1 MDAHGSVSLL
11 SDLAV
16 IIVAATISM
25 KVSSVFKIP
34 QLLGFIVVGIL
45 LSPVLGLIKSGGSI
59 SQLGELGVMFMMFFV
74 GMEFNIEKL
83 KKVFAPSI
91 LGIGSQIVAM
101 GALGLFA
108 ARCMHM
114 TVVDGIFLGGVLAMS
129 STIVIV
135 EIFSRRGD
143 LSKLYAQ
150 IAIGILIIED
160 IFAVFLL
167 VVLSGLSSGQLPS
180 AAELARSTLAIL
192 SFMIT
197 IFVIGKLVVPKAL
210 RKFASDGNRQELI
223 MAIFCLIM
231 GLGELAELSHLSL
244 SLGAFMAG
252 SVISGSDV
260 SRRVEHITDPFRN
273 LFVAL
278 FFVSVGTQINPK
290 MILELWLPIVLI
302 SAGVVVF
309 QTLACFCGIV
319 AGGARCRDAYLAAV
333 NKAQIGEFSF
343 VIAGLGISSGVMN
356 PSIMAIAMGV
366 SFLTVFVNPL
376 VSGVSDRVIGFCSRV
391 APKPLISAL
400 DVYGRFVN
408 SVSKNASGS
417 SKFAGFMPRFL
428 EIFIYTLL
436 FSAVMFVAAWCADWV
451 EGAKLPA
458 AEWIAVAVWVLA
470 AAVSLP
476 ALAGVLKAVGNCAK
490 MIVERGDAR
499 GGMRGGRLHAVLR
512 AVFGA
517 VIVALFALVYFA
529 FVFAFLPVRNA
540 VVILAVSLVLLAVF
554 FRRSFS
560 ALRHSLEG
568 RFSSVVKRHLEN
580 AESSRREQLFD
591 GVKSS
596 RSWARNVAEVEID
609 EFADAA
615 GKSIAELAIRS
626 KTGAEIAVVKRGRFP
641 IFNIT
646 SQLRLYPEDV
656 VVLCASDSQISEAE
670 KILTRKAP
678 IKSLDEEEA
687 EWAGDIKLEEF
698 EVAEGSKLCEM
709 SLKQSELPRRF
720 GVKVMDVFVGGSRE
734 PSQPDPSAHFSVG
747 DKLLCM
753 GSAAIFDKFAD
764 ECGLVRADELSGGI

>member
-458 AEWIAVAVWVLA
+458 AEWIA
-470 AAVSLP
+470 
-476 ALAGVLKAVGNCAK
+476 
-490 MIVERGDAR
+490 
-499 GGMRGGRLHAVLR
+499 
-512 AVFGA
+512 
-517 VIVALFALVYFA
+517 

-615 GKSIAELAIRS
+615 GRSIAELAIRS